1 MNKVKLFIMTIMAYT
16 LAGCSAHMAAPQM
29 DMTEPHYV
37 KHPSP
42 SVNKKCY
49 AHEGSV
55 YGRGQNP
62 IFIDRKAMHIND
74 VVTVVIDESAT
85 QSSVGN
91 KNITDLSQNNMGGGV
106 FGGGLLKNL
115 NGLTDV
121 SFKTST
127 NNTFSGTGTSSRN
140 EKFKTT
146 ITARVVKILNNGN
159 YFIAGSRELLMND
172 AKQIVK
178 VTGVIRSNDIDQYNT
193 INSKYIA
200 DAKILYLNQGD
211 IREATRR
218 PWGSKMVDSVWPF

>member
-1 MNKVKLFIMTIMAYT
+1 MIVVAYT
-16 LAGCSAHMAAPQM
+16 LVGCTSHMTTPQLDMQAPNYVQNPSA
-29 DMTEPHYV
+29 
-37 KHPSP
+37 SI
-42 SVNKKCY
+42 NKKCY

-74 VVTVVIDESAT
+74 IVTVVIDESAT

-91 KNITDLSQNNMGGGV
+91 KKISDLSQNNLGGGV

-121 SFKTST
+121 SFKTNT
-127 NNTFSGTGTSSRN
+127 NNTFSGTGATSRN

-146 ITARVVKILNNGN
+146 VTVRVVKILNNGN
-159 YFIAGSRELLMND
+159 YFIAGSREILVND
-172 AKQIVK
+172 SKQIVK

-193 INSKYIA
+193 IDSKYIA
-200 DAKILYLNQGD
+200 DAKIMYINQGD
-211 IREATRR
+211 IAQATKK
-218 PWGSKMVDSVWPF
+218 PWGSKVVDSVWPF

>member
-1 MNKVKLFIMTIMAYT
+1 MIGIAYT
-16 LAGCSAHMAAPQM
+16 LVGCTSHMTIPQM
-29 DMTEPHYV
+29 DMRAPDYV
-37 KHPSP
+37 QNPSP
-42 SVNKKCY
+42 IINKKCY

-74 VVTVVIDESAT
+74 VVTVVINESAT

-91 KNITDLSQNNMGGGV
+91 KKISDLSQNNLGGGV

-121 SFKTST
+121 SFKTNT
-127 NNTFSGTGTSSRN
+127 NNTFSGTGATSRN

-146 ITARVVKILNNGN
+146 VTARVVKILNNGN
-159 YFIAGSRELLMND
+159 YFIAGSRQILVND
-172 AKQIVK
+172 SKQIVK

-193 INSKYIA
+193 IDSKYIA
-200 DAKILYLNQGD
+200 DAKIMYINQGD
-211 IREATRR
+211 IAEATKK
-218 PWGSKMVDSVWPF
+218 PWGTKMVDTVWPF